1 MSFRLDNVIFEV
13 YAPQRLHYDEDNNY
27 SLAISVIHGNN
38 KFLFAGHAKEIRL
51 AEILTQTNSQYDFL
65 KVPHHGKYNS
75 FSEQF
80 IKTINPKYS
89 VITCSKKNPP
99 HDEVLNILG
108 KVSSEIYLTRD
119 GNIKVTSNKNTFTIN
134 Q

>member
-38 KFLFAGHAKEIRL
+38 KFLFARHAKEIRL